1 MIRFQLKCDQDHAFE
16 SWFQSGT
23 AFDKLVSAKMLSCTT
38 CGSANVTKSMM
49 APAVATTQAAESPL
63 AALRKNIEEN
73 ADYVGTA
80 FATEARAMHDG
91 LTPDRPIY
99 GEANLAEAKQLLH
112 DGIPV
117 LPLPFIPAKKTN

>member
-16 SWFQSGT
+16 SWFQSGA
-23 AFDKLVSAKMLSCTT
+23 AFDRLVAGHLVTCTI
-38 CGSANVTKSMM
+38 CGSTAVSKSMM

-63 AALRKNIEEN
+63 AALRKKIEEN
-73 ADYVGTA
+73 AEYVGDA
-80 FATEARAMHDG
+80 FASQARAMHDG
-91 LTPDRPIY
+91 QMPDRPIY
-99 GEANLAEAKQLLH
+99 GEANVEQARALLH